1 MRHTRGA
8 FSAVEVMV
16 AVMVAASIGIPLLT
30 LLFQERD
37 SEQRSRFEYLA
48 ILGARDAAYT
58 ARALVACGQTP
69 DSVKHG
75 FTALEGNPL
84 ESVKA
89 VFPGDRTCT
98 TYAPEQKRVSIEVKI
113 EPPLTPGSRA
123 QMGTVG
129 ARWVDP
135 ELAKDAKR
143 RTSIE
148 LVFGV
153 LKQQG
158 AP

>member
-1 MRHTRGA
+1 MRAGARG

-16 AVMVAASIGIPLLT
+16 AVMVAATIGIPLLT

-48 ILGARDAAYT
+48 ILAARDAAYT

-69 DSVKHG
+69 NSAKQDFK
-75 FTALEGNPL
+75 ALDGNPL

-113 EPPLTPGSRA
+113 DPPLNASSRVHLS
-123 QMGTVG
+123 TVN

-135 ELAKDAKR
+135 ELARDTKR
-143 RTSIE
+143 RTSFE

-153 LKQQG
+153 VKPPG